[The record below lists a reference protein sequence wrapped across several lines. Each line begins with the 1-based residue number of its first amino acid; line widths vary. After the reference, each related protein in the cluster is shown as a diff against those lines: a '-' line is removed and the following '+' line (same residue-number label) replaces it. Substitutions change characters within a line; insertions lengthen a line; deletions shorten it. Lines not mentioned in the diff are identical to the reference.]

1 VPTRELALQVQALAQ
16 KISKFKKI
24 NIELFIGGTMVKE
37 DYAKIED
44 KIVHMVVCTPGRLK
58 DIVKK
63 YDNLLAKCEFFVL
76 DEADRL
82 LEGNFEKDVEE
93 IVNYLSPKCALL
105 MYSATFPIRI
115 RSFKEKFMPRAEV
128 INLMD
133 ELMLIGLTHYY
144 MLVD

>member
-1 VPTRELALQVQALAQ
+1 
-16 KISKFKKI
+16 
-24 NIELFIGGTMVKE
+24 MVKE

-44 KIVHMVVCTPGRLK
+44 RIVHMVVCTPGRLK

-63 YDNLLAKCEFFVL
+63 YDNLLSKCQFFVL

-115 RSFKEKFMPRAEV
+115 RSFKQKFMPRAEV